1 LLTLT
6 YRGGNNTLT
15 YFFDTTF
22 IEICSISVHFDYHV
36 SNFDISILKDIYLQ
50 EER

>member
-15 YFFDTTF
+15 YFFW
-22 IEICSISVHFDYHV
+22 Y
-36 SNFDISILKDIYLQ
+36 NIYWDL
-50 EER
+50 